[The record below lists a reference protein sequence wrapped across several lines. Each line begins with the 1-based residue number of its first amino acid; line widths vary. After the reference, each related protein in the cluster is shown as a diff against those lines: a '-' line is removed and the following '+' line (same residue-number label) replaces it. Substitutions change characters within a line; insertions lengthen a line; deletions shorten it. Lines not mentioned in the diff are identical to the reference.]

1 MARPTVYEEQRVT
14 TAIRLPE
21 SLHSQLRET
30 ARERDVSV
38 NYLVVR
44 AVERYLGDLPSPE

>member
-1 MARPTVYEEQRVT
+1 MARPTVYEEERVA

-21 SLHSQLRET
+21 SLHGQLREA

-38 NYLVVR
+38 NYLIIR
-44 AVERYLGDLPSPE
+44 AIERYLGDLPSPE